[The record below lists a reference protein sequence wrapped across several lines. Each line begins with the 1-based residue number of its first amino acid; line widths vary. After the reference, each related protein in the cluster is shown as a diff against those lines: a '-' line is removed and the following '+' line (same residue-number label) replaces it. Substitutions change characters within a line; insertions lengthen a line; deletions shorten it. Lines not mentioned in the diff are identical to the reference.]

1 MRWVDIVSGG
11 QNTTKHTVKNVPQEP
26 YAEDPRAWRGCTWDP
41 GRILSHRGAAAP
53 RTPRSELSRFA
64 PGPRAP
70 NSQQKQH
77 AGKQNHQK
85 SNQKYKNNKP
95 KGAGAKRP
103 PPWGAAEGGTLLFL
117 LFLIAFLMILLA
129 GMLFFL

>member
-1 MRWVDIVSGG
+1 M
-11 QNTTKHTVKNVPQEP
+11 
-26 YAEDPRAWRGCTWDP
+26 
-41 GRILSHRGAAAP
+41 AAAP
-53 RTPRSELSRFA
+53 RTPRSELSRFG

-85 SNQKYKNNKP
+85 SNQEYKNNKP

-103 PPWGAAEGGTLLFL
+103 PPWGAAEGGTVFIISDCFSHDFACRHAVFL
-117 LFLIAFLMILLA
+117 VNLGPWALERSDLTQSGGSGGRQPPGGLTKKIK
-129 GMLFFL
+129 

>member
-1 MRWVDIVSGG
+1 MKKEILKIQLEGPVRFHL
-11 QNTTKHTVKNVPQEP
+11 TTIKNVPQEP

-77 AGKQNHQK
+77 AGKQNQQK
-85 SNQKYKNNKP
+85 SNQ
-95 KGAGAKRP
+95 
-103 PPWGAAEGGTLLFL
+103 E
-117 LFLIAFLMILLA
+117 
-129 GMLFFL
+129 

>member
-1 MRWVDIVSGG
+1 MGPWQDLKTPGG
-11 QNTTKHTVKNVPQEP
+11 
-26 YAEDPRAWRGCTWDP
+26 
-41 GRILSHRGAAAP
+41 AAP

-70 NSQQKQH
+70 SSQQKQH

-85 SNQKYKNNKP
+85 SNQEYKNNKP

-103 PPWGAAEGGTLLFL
+103 SPWGAAEGGTLLFL
-117 LFLIAFLMILLA
+117 LFLIAFLMLLLA
-129 GMLFFL
+129 GMLFLL